1 MLSPGIP
8 GAHFGDDAKARDL
21 ATRCNDDLANFVA
34 LHPKRFGLFAL
45 TSMPDID
52 GACAEAA
59 RALDTL
65 KADGI
70 VLLSSYEGQ
79 YLGQPQWDPLL
90 EVLNQ
95 RSAVCFIHPNNH
107 TTTAEVRRG
116 FNAGIGN
123 FLGEFMFDTTR
134 AGLNLF
140 FNNCLDRYPNIKFIL
155 AHAGGTLPY
164 FSWRLGEIMERQM
177 TNDPWDTQ
185 YRSPFMDAYAGKVTK
200 DLVLSKIRRFYF
212 DTALS
217 AGPQSLGSLLQ
228 VADHD
233 KILFGS
239 DWPYCPE
246 IMATDMIAEL
256 ENNPLL
262 DEKLKRA
269 ISRDNALKLFPRLAG

>member
-1 MLSPGIP
+1 M
-8 GAHFGDDAKARDL
+8 
-21 ATRCNDDLANFVA
+21 
-34 LHPKRFGLFAL
+34 
-45 TSMPDID
+45 
-52 GACAEAA
+52 
-59 RALDTL
+59 
-65 KADGI
+65 
-70 VLLSSYEGQ
+70 
-79 YLGQPQWDPLL
+79 

-140 FNNCLDRYPNIKFIL
+140 FNNCLDRFPNIKFIL

-164 FSWRLGEIMERQM
+164 FSWRLG
-177 TNDPWDTQ
+177 
-185 YRSPFMDAYAGKVTK
+185 
-200 DLVLSKIRRFYF
+200 
-212 DTALS
+212 
-217 AGPQSLGSLLQ
+217 
-228 VADHD
+228 
-233 KILFGS
+233 
-239 DWPYCPE
+239 E

-269 ISRDNALKLFPRLAG
+269 ISRDNAL